1 MSAPRI
7 ALVAACGVVAA
18 CGGTAASDDG
28 ADVIRSA
35 TVETVSGVGRLP
47 DPLPAASILPGTSDD
62 EDEPI
67 EIVVP
72 TTEPGDEPTPLVG
85 EVAMGNRLIVIGDS
99 ILAST
104 ARRFG
109 GELCDV
115 LEPLGWQVAVEAEP
129 GRFVQFGGRVLDRL
143 LVETLDEVPDD
154 DEWHAA
160 VVHLGS
166 NYDGDEERYRDEL
179 GDILFRL
186 APRPTVLLTITE
198 FRDDRAEVNEIIRE
212 MDELFENVRLVDWNL
227 ISETPGVLSS
237 DGIHPVGPGQDVL
250 VQVVTA
256 EFGEVDGKG
265 DCLRSTF
272 TDDSAIGG
280 GSSSGGGTGTFGSGS
295 SSGGSSSGGSSSGG
309 SSGSSGSTGSGTTTT
324 VVDGT
329 DTTGGDSGGDSGG
342 ETDTG
347 GDSSGGDSGGD
358 SDGGSD
364 TGADSSGGDS

>member
-7 ALVAACGVVAA
+7 AALVAVCGVVAA

-28 ADVIRSA
+28 ADVIRTA

-47 DPLPAASILPGTSDD
+47 DPLPPASILPGTSDD
-62 EDEPI
+62 EDEAI

-72 TTEPGDEPTPLVG
+72 TTEPGDEPIPLVG

-104 ARRFG
+104 ASRFG
-109 GELCDV
+109 GELCNV

-129 GRFVQFGGRVLDRL
+129 GRFVEFGGRVLDRL
-143 LVETLDEVPDD
+143 LVETLEEVPED

-212 MDELFENVRLVDWNL
+212 M
-227 ISETPGVLSS
+227 
-237 DGIHPVGPGQDVL
+237 
-250 VQVVTA
+250 
-256 EFGEVDGKG
+256 
-265 DCLRSTF
+265 
-272 TDDSAIGG
+272 
-280 GSSSGGGTGTFGSGS
+280 
-295 SSGGSSSGGSSSGG
+295 
-309 SSGSSGSTGSGTTTT
+309 
-324 VVDGT
+324 
-329 DTTGGDSGGDSGG
+329 
-342 ETDTG
+342 
-347 GDSSGGDSGGD
+347 
-358 SDGGSD
+358 
-364 TGADSSGGDS
+364 